1 MIMSDFIWGDF
12 IEESVVDGL
21 IDFWKNQDILYVKD
35 GVVTFNKTTTVN
47 KDLKDSRDITIT
59 TNLAVKSIQDYLTSL
74 QCVLDK
80 YKKKFPYCDVT
91 DQYNVDI
98 GMNLQWYPVGGGY
111 PQWHSERMSSSRSV
125 VYRHLVFMTYLNDVP
140 DGGTEWFHQKKYVPA
155 QKGYTVIWPADWT
168 HLHRGV
174 ISKTSE
180 KYIITGWFS
189 FI

>member
-1 MIMSDFIWGDF
+1 MTDFIWGDF

-21 IDFWKNQDILYVKD
+21 IDFWKNQNILFVNDGSAVKND
-35 GVVTFNKTTTVN
+35 GTTILN
-47 KDLKDSRDITIT
+47 KDYKDSRDIAIT
-59 TNLAVKSIQDYLTSL
+59 TNLDIKSIKDYVISL
-74 QCVLDK
+74 QGVLDK
-80 YKKKFPYCDVT
+80 YRKKFPYCDIT
-91 DQYNVDI
+91 SPYNI
-98 GMNLQWYPVGGGY
+98 GKVMNMQWYPVGGGF

-140 DGGTEWFHQKKYVPA
+140 DGGTEWFHQNRYIPA

-180 KYIITGWFS
+180 KYIITGWYS
-189 FI
+189 FV

>member
-1 MIMSDFIWGDF
+1 MIMCDFIWGDF

-80 YKKKFPYCDVT
+80 YKKKFPHCDAT
-91 DQYNVDI
+91 GQYNVDI

-111 PQWHSERMSSSRSV
+111 PLWHSERMSSSRSV

-189 FI
+189 FM